1 MNLFEEIGIV
11 DKLAFGT
18 INLHMAYSGRNKR
31 VYRLP
36 SSPEDANRSNLLSM
50 IQRLH
55 CKTIL
60 QVIEDKPKHFRS
72 SSDSVLIRSSSSR
85 SLTASLSMEDIYEKY
100 GISEGSRGFLG
111 HGMAMYYN
119 EEYLEEPPKET
130 CSRIRK
136 WLRMVKIICRYM
148 KVVSENG
155 SPFVYPLMGK
165 QQLCSILK
173 DHLEEKKE
181 YCDIM
186 LQQ

>member
-1 MNLFEEIGIV
+1 MFRRYREEEPTEEDFESLGSNKDYHIDLVSKVILSYGKMMNLFEEIGIV

-111 HGMAMYYN
+111 HGMAMYCN

-136 WLRMVKIICRYM
+136 
-148 KVVSENG
+148 
-155 SPFVYPLMGK
+155 
-165 QQLCSILK
+165 
-173 DHLEEKKE
+173 
-181 YCDIM
+181 
-186 LQQ
+186 